1 MPEKEMFR
9 FKKFSVSQELCA
21 MKVGTDGVLL
31 GCWADAAGCSSI
43 LDAGCGTG
51 LIALIME
58 QRFDDCKIEA
68 IDSDA
73 FAYEQTLINIS
84 DNASRI
90 QAFHAALQEWAVWT
104 DKRYDM
110 IICNPPFFLKG
121 FPVPDAKRSRA
132 RAAENLTQQELL
144 RFAMEI
150 LSGSGKLA
158 VIYPVNEAKIFIG
171 LCRDAGMHCKR
182 MTTVFAKEDQPAK
195 RILMEF
201 TKYVCDTI
209 EDKLV
214 IEHDGQ
220 HAYTEAY
227 KKLTGDFYLNF

>member
-1 MPEKEMFR
+1 MPEKEVFR

-31 GCWADAAGCSSI
+31 GCWADAADCSSI

-58 QRFDDCKIEA
+58 QRFDAGKIEA

-73 FAYEQTLINIS
+73 FAYEQTLINIC
-84 DNASRI
+84 NNVSRI
-90 QAFHAALQEWAVWT
+90 QAFHAALQEWVLWT
-104 DKRYDM
+104 DRRYDM

-121 FPVPDAKRSRA
+121 FPVPDEKRSKA
-132 RAAENLTQQELL
+132 RAAENLTQHELV
-144 RFAMEI
+144 RVAVDM
-150 LSGSGKLA
+150 LSEKGKLA
-158 VIYPVNEAKIFIG
+158 VIYPVNEAKLFIS

-201 TKYVCDTI
+201 TKYLCDRQDDDLI
-209 EDKLV
+209 